1 MQIPEERTEGGN
13 AVKECFAR
21 CKKLHIWLG
30 VLAGFLAAY
39 YLLRRSGALM
49 NALAD
54 FVTTPYKRAMGRL
67 CSLTKI
73 SVAEVFYITLGAVV
87 IFFLADT
94 IRRVIRGP
102 RRWET
107 VYRAVLTLLCG
118 GLTFYA
124 GLCLLWGINYHTD
137 TLQEKTGIYA
147 RQGTAEEVRL
157 LTEEFA
163 AALSEAADDV
173 PRDGSGVFSADR
185 QAILQAGPAVYAAAF
200 DAFPALTMDDVTPK
214 AFSCSRFMTAM
225 DFTGFYFPYTGEANL
240 NMDCPEMYLPATVI
254 HEMTHQ
260 RQVASEQECNFA
272 AIAVSAMSS
281 DSMYRYSGL
290 LMGYVHL
297 SNALYREDR
306 EAYAAIRD
314 QLPDV
319 VIADLRANSAYWNA
333 HHTAFTDA
341 TQKVYDSFI
350 KTNGDPNGTK
360 SYGMVVDMLLSY
372 YLDGE
377 GDLWAS

>member
-1 MQIPEERTEGGN
+1 
-13 AVKECFAR
+13 
-21 CKKLHIWLG
+21 
-30 VLAGFLAAY
+30 
-39 YLLRRSGALM
+39 
-49 NALAD
+49 
-54 FVTTPYKRAMGRL
+54 
-67 CSLTKI
+67 
-73 SVAEVFYITLGAVV
+73 
-87 IFFLADT
+87 
-94 IRRVIRGP
+94 
-102 RRWET
+102 
-107 VYRAVLTLLCG
+107 
-118 GLTFYA
+118 
-124 GLCLLWGINYHTD
+124 
-137 TLQEKTGIYA
+137 
-147 RQGTAEEVRL
+147 
-157 LTEEFA
+157 
-163 AALSEAADDV
+163 
-173 PRDGSGVFSADR
+173 
-185 QAILQAGPAVYAAAF
+185 
-200 DAFPALTMDDVTPK
+200 
-214 AFSCSRFMTAM
+214 MTAM